1 VAVGVNLYFNIDY
14 LKSAIDVAKCCIAK
28 KQAAQVSREANFMG
42 RCADIENEISFLQS
56 SLILLENYTYLGD
69 YNQITESEALEL
81 IERVH
86 NLCNCGEQEIYDT
99 PEVCELDEIC
109 ILGSVQEGESVP
121 SNIPQ
126 QTTYPDLQC
135 NYVFSI
141 VDPTEGALSYV
152 LSKND
157 SNVWELIDSNFDV
170 LDTNSSVTGAYTF
183 SVGDN
188 SYTINVSTGT
198 CPSVTCDIIC
208 VGGSYAE
215 DGGDSV
221 NIPNQTLNPSVINGS
236 CYYTFSVPNPRGG
249 VINLVLTKIGL
260 LWTIYDSSGVLDTN
274 SILNGTYN
282 FYKGAPINTS
292 YVLTIRIGACE

>member
-1 VAVGVNLYFNIDY
+1 MGVNLYFNIDY

>member
-1 VAVGVNLYFNIDY
+1 MAVGVNLYFNIDY

-109 ILGSVQEGESVP
+109 ISGSVQEGESIPLNV
-121 SNIPQ
+121 PQ

-141 VDPTEGALSYV
+141 VDPTEGELNYV

-170 LDTNSSVTGAYTF
+170 LDTNSSVTGSYTF

-188 SYTINVSTGT
+188 SYTINVSTGACPPIT
-198 CPSVTCDIIC
+198 CTNIC

-292 YVLTIRIGACE
+292 YVLIIRIGACE

>member
-1 VAVGVNLYFNIDY
+1 MN
-14 LKSAIDVAKCCIAK
+14 
-28 KQAAQVSREANFMG
+28 
-42 RCADIENEISFLQS
+42 
-56 SLILLENYTYLGD
+56 
-69 YNQITESEALEL
+69 
-81 IERVH
+81 
-86 NLCNCGEQEIYDT
+86 
-99 PEVCELDEIC
+99 
-109 ILGSVQEGESVP
+109 
-121 SNIPQ
+121 
-126 QTTYPDLQC
+126 
-135 NYVFSI
+135 
-141 VDPTEGALSYV
+141 YV

>member
-1 VAVGVNLYFNIDY
+1 MGVNLYFNIDY

-109 ILGSVQEGESVP
+109 ISGSVQEGESIPLNV
-121 SNIPQ
+121 PQ

-141 VDPTEGALSYV
+141 VDPTEGELNYV

-170 LDTNSSVTGAYTF
+170 LDTNSSVTGSYTF

-188 SYTINVSTGT
+188 SYTINVSTGACPPIT
-198 CPSVTCDIIC
+198 CTNIC

-292 YVLTIRIGACE
+292 YVLIIRIGACE